1 MWDKSSPRVLWQ
13 HWVGS
18 RLRTL
23 LCPKIGQI
31 PWANNMMQKH
41 CPYSTRLLTACETV
55 NQEHILPMAL
65 GAPQSF
71 CVWADAG
78 KNSKM
83 NDLIDSPVCNDSLM
97 RLIATSQ
104 GVVSRSGPVKVELI
118 GIEATTGNEVR
129 STLSKDGA
137 GFRFSKPVDVD
148 PASGVVKGVRGF
160 GDAAVQLAQQIKRN
174 YERKH
179 KGACVELGE
188 AINHQQPWIKHELE
202 LDLNLL
208 RQELV
213 KIAYLM
219 TVRVFGDQA
228 ILSSSGALYRAA
240 MFANDATAMKAT
252 GIKGSAYNSMPPGF
266 PKPRSGQHAL
276 TCFRLGD
283 NIMTGVTLFGMFNA
297 FFVTPAADFTVDD
310 AHGELVIIDAAA
322 SKLTSM
328 PYVEALPRIFTGT
341 I

>member
-1 MWDKSSPRVLWQ
+1 
-13 HWVGS
+13 
-18 RLRTL
+18 
-23 LCPKIGQI
+23 
-31 PWANNMMQKH
+31 
-41 CPYSTRLLTACETV
+41 
-55 NQEHILPMAL
+55 MAL